1 MIRKIIFHLILSSIF
16 TLLLTGC
23 NTSNSKETREITIQN
38 EDGEVLATTPDFES
52 AQLRNDENHELY
64 IIEATF
70 KDENK
75 LEELT
80 TANAGKVIQIYL
92 GEELISS
99 ATISKPFSGQAFIIE
114 GGYTDEL
121 AVEFVNVI
129 NSQ

>member
-1 MIRKIIFHLILSSIF
+1 MFRRIIVYLILSSVF

-99 ATISKPFSGQAFIIE
+99 ATISKPFSGKAFIIE